1 MIPARMIPLALKMR
15 SILMMRP
22 PHRRSVENWTT
33 FLRGFTETLVTQH
46 NNALEALKTFL
57 NAEIFGPGGPTKE
70 YRGESRPARMYE
82 QLCTLSHSF
91 GCSVHMVRYSD
102 SERVQH

>member
-1 MIPARMIPLALKMR
+1 VIQARMIPLALKMR

-46 NNALEALKTFL
+46 NNALDALKSFL

-70 YRGESRPARMYE
+70 YRG
-82 QLCTLSHSF
+82 
-91 GCSVHMVRYSD
+91 
-102 SERVQH
+102 